1 MSNKVKIIA
10 QSKIYSVAEIVE
22 EKDAEKRLEEIRQH
36 YNKLVYKHGEDSEGL
51 LVTTSLI
58 KE

>member
-10 QSKIYSVAEIVE
+10 QSKIYSVAEVVE

-36 YNKLVYKHGEDSEGL
+36 YNKLILRHGEDEGL